1 MSRKR
6 FCAECGDTES
16 ALHNNFCKSCY
27 WKLNSLSSLKKPKID
42 LPYCLNCG
50 SVKLNSG
57 WTGSNTHEEI
67 PEIIAYSCFNNIIT
81 KPTSII
87 MIDSISDI
95 HWLNPNPEFI
105 ITYEI
110 ENSDIA
116 SFETHSEKLE
126 TEIKIHGGTCTTCVK
141 KKTGSGEV
149 TVQFRAK
156 NRKLLQVEIDS
167 ATTVAF
173 SLASSMNV
181 ESKDAYLSEIIE
193 NHGGLDFYFGN
204 DLIAETFIQKLKNI
218 WIGHY
223 EKNFKLIT
231 EDADEKRVYSVTHL
245 YRIPNIIPAELIEFE
260 NRLASVISVNKNG
273 VLIKFLN
280 TKTTKLTKKWDK
292 LVAIDPSPELVKK
305 LVVSENHKENSY
317 LIMDM
322 NNYQTEE
329 LAKDFFI
336 NKLETS
342 QEYDFY
348 KWKDNYYLPP
358 K

>member
-1 MSRKR
+1 MPLVKKKISPTKTR
-6 FCAECGDTES
+6 EILLQ
-16 ALHNNFCKSCY
+16 ALYQKEISD
-27 WKLNSLSSLKKPKID
+27 I
-42 LPYCLNCG
+42 
-50 SVKLNSG
+50 
-57 WTGSNTHEEI
+57 SNTNL
-67 PEIIAYSCFNNIIT
+67 IIQFKKAYREFDISNVAENLRGINKNNDALN
-81 KPTSII
+81 K
-87 MIDSISDI
+87 SISDNSSI
-95 HWLNPNPEFI
+95 EIKSIGEIEISILRQSIF
-105 ITYEI
+105 EI

-173 SLASSMNV
+173 SLASSMNI

>member
-1 MSRKR
+1 MKLKIQILHHLKHIRKIR
-6 FCAECGDTES
+6 
-16 ALHNNFCKSCY
+16 
-27 WKLNSLSSLKKPKID
+27 
-42 LPYCLNCG
+42 
-50 SVKLNSG
+50 
-57 WTGSNTHEEI
+57 
-67 PEIIAYSCFNNIIT
+67 
-81 KPTSII
+81 
-87 MIDSISDI
+87 
-95 HWLNPNPEFI
+95 
-105 ITYEI
+105 
-110 ENSDIA
+110 
-116 SFETHSEKLE
+116 
-126 TEIKIHGGTCTTCVK
+126 TEIKFMEALVLPVE
-141 KKTGSGEV
+141 KKTGSEKS
-149 TVQFRAK
+149 QFNLEQK
-156 NRKLLQVEIDS
+156 IENYCKPKLICN
-167 ATTVAF
+167 TVAF
-173 SLASSMNV
+173 TLASSMNV
-181 ESKDAYLSEIIE
+181 ESKDAYLSEIVE

-204 DLIAETFIQKLKNI
+204 DLIAESFIQKLKNI

-245 YRIPNIIPAELIEFE
+245 YRIPKIIPAELIEFE

-305 LVVSENHKENSY
+305 LVVSENHKEDSY

-348 KWKDNYYLPP
+348 KWKDNYLPLNGSDLS
-358 K
+358 